1 MTEVTTP
8 KKTVATRLSH
18 PEKRA
23 LRKKK
28 HPKRYADLFK
38 AKNISKRTICLTE
51 GKIPSGK
58 TGVATRAEISANPK
72 SLQKVS
78 KDVIKGEEG

>member
-1 MTEVTTP
+1 VTEVTTP

-18 PEKRA
+18 P
-23 LRKKK
+23 KKK

-72 SLQKVS
+72 SLQKVG